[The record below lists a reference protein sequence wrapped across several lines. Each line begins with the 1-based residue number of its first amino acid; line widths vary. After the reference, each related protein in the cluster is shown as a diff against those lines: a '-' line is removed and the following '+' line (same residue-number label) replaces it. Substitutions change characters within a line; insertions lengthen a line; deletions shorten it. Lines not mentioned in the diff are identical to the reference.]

1 MKNEGLFE
9 IIESIKKAYNQDIA
23 IISCKELTE
32 SRKGN
37 CKKLV
42 TEYMKPSD
50 DDDIA
55 IIFDQDD
62 STEDYH
68 RKCIKRLYYYK
79 IIGHKFI
86 KHTPKIKKKLRKK
99 FTIYQ
104 SNLIFNK
111 IERRVRDIG
120 PCKEW
125 FLIFNEI
132 KKIIKIII

>member
-1 MKNEGLFE
+1 
-9 IIESIKKAYNQDIA
+9 
-23 IISCKELTE
+23 
-32 SRKGN
+32 
-37 CKKLV
+37 
-42 TEYMKPSD
+42 MKPSD

-79 IIGHKFI
+79 IISPKFI

-111 IERRVRDIG
+111 IERRIIELG

-132 KKIIKIII
+132 KKIIKIIIKLISINKEL